1 MKPRKLN
8 IYAPVTRHDVPRGAA
23 VVGMPDPSGKVVAAI
38 DIQGKRFR
46 NRVTRAAITFGR
58 ARGAK
63 LALRRFHPSQLM
75 LVATIST
82 DDWRLAEILDR
93 DQLEVWA
100 QEHLGGSA
108 ANASSYAMASDRG
121 AET

>member
-1 MKPRKLN
+1 MNTRKLN
-8 IYAPVTRHDVPRGAA
+8 LYAPVTRHDVPRGAA
-23 VVGMPDPSGKVVAAI
+23 VVGLADPSGKVVAAI
-38 DIQGKRFR
+38 DIQGKRYH

-82 DDWRLAEILDR
+82 DNWCLDEILDQ

-100 QEHLGGSA
+100 QERFDAAPA
-108 ANASSYAMASDRG
+108 ANSSPYAA
-121 AET
+121 